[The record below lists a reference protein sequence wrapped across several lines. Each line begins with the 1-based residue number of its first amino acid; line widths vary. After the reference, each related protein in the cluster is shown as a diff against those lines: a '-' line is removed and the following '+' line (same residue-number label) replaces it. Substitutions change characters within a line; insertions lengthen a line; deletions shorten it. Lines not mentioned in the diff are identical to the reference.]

1 MGGCRAGGPGSEGG
15 KGGGRYLVRCNR
27 VSNPMQIECS
37 IMSGPACGCWGN
49 FPNLGGDI
57 HDDGDDDDDD
67 DNDDDNDDDDGDD
80 DDEKQAVAGRSP

>member
-1 MGGCRAGGPGSEGG
+1 MQPRWGVAGLGEGG
-15 KGGGRYLVRCNR
+15 EGRGEGSGVRCNR

-49 FPNLGGDI
+49 FPNLDGDI

-67 DNDDDNDDDDGDD
+67 D
-80 DDEKQAVAGRSP
+80 DDEEEEEEQAVAGRSP